1 MKKIIYLTIIM
12 LVAFSFTLRAADKV
26 TTEQTFDYST
36 ELKRDFDTAYGK
48 YAKCKVLKDKIILLY
63 FTASWCPP
71 CRKFTPILVEFAKK
85 HQDKLIVV
93 VVSRDKTKSAA
104 VKYMKKHNA
113 KMFYLIKPG
122 RYSNKLAAKFGI
134 GGIPTVVAI
143 SKDGTLLS
151 KNARGAI
158 TRSDKLPKTWE

>member
-12 LVAFSFTLRAADKV
+12 LVAFNFTLRAADKA
-26 TTEQTFDYST
+26 TADQKFDYST

-48 YAKCKVLKDKIILLY
+48 NAKCKVLKDKIVLLY

-85 HQDKLIVV
+85 HKDKLIVV
-93 VVSRDKTKSAA
+93 VISRDKTKTAA
-104 VKYMKKHNA
+104 VKYMKKNNA
-113 KMFYLIKPG
+113 KMFYLIMPG
-122 RYSNKLAAKFGI
+122 RHSNKLMAKFGVS
-134 GGIPTVVAI
+134 GIPTVVAI

-158 TRSDKLPKTWE
+158 TSSNNLPKTWE